1 MVNPFAPLAPLA
13 ALFSGLFNTMTE
25 PIAKIFSTTNDTHRT
40 ERLIVQGFCM
50 LIIMPLLTIVIAWR
64 FILSPLLMS
73 GDANNSETT
82 SDYGSY
88 DDSGL

>member
-13 ALFSGLFNTMTE
+13 ALFSGLFKAMTE

-50 LIIMPLLTIVIAWR
+50 LIIMPLLIITIAWK

-73 GDANNSETT
+73 VDS
-82 SDYGSY
+82 S
-88 DDSGL
+88 DSGL